1 MRAGTVAQTRTD
13 IQPVMERIYRDVTA
27 SILRNH
33 SSNY

>member
-1 MRAGTVAQTRTD
+1 MRAGTVEQTRTG

-33 SSNY
+33 SGKY